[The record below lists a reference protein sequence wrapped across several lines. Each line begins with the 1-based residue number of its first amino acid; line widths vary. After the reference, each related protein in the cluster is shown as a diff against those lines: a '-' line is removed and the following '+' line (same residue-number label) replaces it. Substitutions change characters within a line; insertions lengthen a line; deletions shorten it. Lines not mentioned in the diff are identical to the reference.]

1 LSGLIAVLASAMFYF
16 ERYLYHAHP
25 ARHLVEA
32 NPIDHED
39 SDGSRVDLAGAEV
52 TADEYELLPANW
64 E

>member
-1 LSGLIAVLASAMFYF
+1 MFYF

-25 ARHLVEA
+25 ARDLVEA
-32 NPIDHED
+32 NCNPIED
-39 SDGSRVDLAGAEV
+39 SDDSRVDLAGAEV